1 MSFAAHEMYLYRL
14 DLVNSR
20 AAPCAVVRTTYNNWP
35 VSSDLIDWDGGDQ
48 LLLSNLFSGS
58 QSLYRVNLAAE
69 TLEHVA
75 DYNGL
80 IKTNGNR
87 GKCHSAAFFPGRPD
101 LVIATNSI
109 PNRYQT
115 VIFNKTT
122 GHRLLQIKSDSNW
135 YPQDTVFLGNDTRY
149 MFVLY
154 TTTGIQAQTSG
165 HSMWDYTKPVGGG
178 KECLAGV
185 MAKKSQMPCHLRVA
199 LYSIDVERS
208 TSREIASAHLSGGHP
223 DSMIYRD
230 GVLFIS
236 DQLNDVIH
244 VYTVDF
250 TSSADAP
257 SDIGFVTMSLLPK
270 LSPIT
275 GFHMPHGVDVAHNMI
290 AVASYGD
297 NSVKIMPLPL
307 PIRAVMARTQA
318 ALAKMRELVPDP
330 DHRASLSY
338 RELANCAPGRP
349 CHSSLLDTFALDQT
363 AA

>member
-14 DLVNSR
+14 DLVNSK
-20 AAPCAVVRTTYNNWP
+20 AAPVAVVRTTYNNWLAN
-35 VSSDLIDWDGGDQ
+35 SDLIDWDGGDQ

-80 IKTNGNR
+80 GNTTGER
-87 GKCHSAAFFPGRPD
+87 GIAKCHSAAFFPGRPD
-101 LVIATNSI
+101 LVIATNSLA
-109 PNRYQT
+109 PRYET
-115 VIFNKTT
+115 VVFNKAT
-122 GHRLLQIKSDSNW
+122 GHRLLQIKSDSKW

-154 TTTGIQAQTSG
+154 TTTKIGSQANG
-165 HSMWDYTKPVGGG
+165 HSMWNYSKPVAGG
-178 KECLAGV
+178 KECLAMRMGGPT
-185 MAKKSQMPCHLRVA
+185 PCHLRVA
-199 LYSIDVERS
+199 LYSIDVDRS
-208 TSREIASAHLSGGHP
+208 TSREIAAARISGGHP
-223 DSMIYRD
+223 DSMVYRE
-230 GVLFIS
+230 GVLFVS

-275 GFHMPHGVDVAHNMI
+275 GFHMPHGIDVAHNMI

-318 ALAKMRELVPDP
+318 ALTKMRELVPDP

-338 RELANCAPGRP
+338 RELANCPPGRP
-349 CHSSLLDTFALDQT
+349 CGVPGLRVYM
-363 AA
+363 